1 VSIKKTNIALVEE
14 SYDADKNGPAIVR
27 SGEDGSRVRNRGTFG
42 KVDYWLLK
50 KKARFDRESLPELT
64 QQVLS
69 TATTPTVLRPLGSLE
84 EFLWLID
91 QNRPVHFALAAQIQG
106 PTTVWRWRGALDLVQ
121 LRHPLLSV
129 CIETDGNCRP
139 HFRRETT
146 APIPLRVV
154 QENNVVQRWESEI
167 ELELSIP
174 FNAQK
179 APLVRAVLL
188 HEADEAVFI
197 LVAHHSI
204 ADGVSIAFV
213 IRDVLQALSRIPV
226 GLLPLLPAHEEILG
240 VTRSGVIQAKPSRE
254 SNSPVPG
261 RPATYL
267 RKEDL
272 RPRIKALRLT
282 PQLTGKL
289 RERARQEGT
298 TVHGALSSAAA
309 LAYWQN
315 KPELKEES
323 IRICSPI
330 DTRKLLGLGE
340 DCAVLISAK
349 VLAIEP
355 HASIAFWDIARQAM
369 AGLTGAQTLKDIIA
383 SRHALHRIVK
393 NGIDVPTAAAVCAH
407 AFAHEIRLS
416 NLGNLPY
423 GTEFGELKLQALWG
437 PSVSARFEGAL
448 NIGVATTNGALCLL
462 ETRVG
467 SSASLLETAE
477 QILLAACTHGPDLS
491 FHLGASPDA
500 LPLRPFNG
508 TETRRR
514 SESVARIGFNHRQY

>member
-1 VSIKKTNIALVEE
+1 MSIKKTNLAVVEE
-14 SYDADKNGPAIVR
+14 AENADSNGPEIVQSR
-27 SGEDGSRVRNRGTFG
+27 EDDSQIRKRGTFG
-42 KVDYWLLK
+42 KVDYGLLK
-50 KKARFDRESLPELT
+50 KKAHFDREPISEAT

-91 QNRPVHFALAAQIQG
+91 QHRPVHFALAAQVQG
-106 PTTVWRWRGALDLVQ
+106 ATTVGGWRDALDLVQ

-129 CIETDGNCRP
+129 CIEANGDCRP
-139 HFRRETT
+139 RFRREA
-146 APIPLRVV
+146 APISLRVV
-154 QENNVVQRWESEI
+154 QEDNVVQRWESEI

-174 FNAQK
+174 FDARQ

-188 HEADEAVFI
+188 HEADQAVFI
-197 LVAHHSI
+197 LVAHHSV

-213 IRDVLQALSRIPV
+213 IRDVLQVLSRNPI
-226 GLLPLLPAHEEILG
+226 GLLPPLPAHEEILG
-240 VTRSGVIQAKPSRE
+240 VTLADMVQAKPSRE
-254 SNSPVPG
+254 SNSPPPG

-272 RPRIKALRLT
+272 RTSIKALRLT
-282 PQLTGKL
+282 PKLTGKL

-315 KPELKEES
+315 NPELKEES
-323 IRICSPI
+323 IRIWSPT

-340 DCAVLISAK
+340 HCAVLISGQ
-349 VLAIEP
+349 VVAIEP
-355 HASIAFWDIARQAM
+355 QASTPFWDIARQAM
-369 AGLTGAQTLKDIIA
+369 PGRAGAQTLKGIIA
-383 SRHALHRIVK
+383 SRCALHRIVK
-393 NGIDVPTAAAVCAH
+393 NGIDVPTAAAVCAQT
-407 AFAHEIRLS
+407 FAHEIRLS

-423 GTEFGELKLQALWG
+423 GTEFGDLKLQALWG
-437 PSVSARFEGAL
+437 PSVSARFQGAL

-462 ETRVG
+462 ETKVG

-477 QILLAACTHGPDLS
+477 QILLSACAA
-491 FHLGASPDA
+491 
-500 LPLRPFNG
+500 
-508 TETRRR
+508 
-514 SESVARIGFNHRQY
+514 

>member
-1 VSIKKTNIALVEE
+1 MPQPPIAPKTLNRMFGAPVVANENSLT
-14 SYDADKNGPAIVR
+14 AGL
-27 SGEDGSRVRNRGTFG
+27 RVP
-42 KVDYWLLK
+42 VLPPDYWLLK
-50 KKARFDRESLPELT
+50 KTAHFDRERIPELT
-64 QQVLS
+64 QHVLS
-69 TATTPTVLRPLGSLE
+69 TATAPAALRPLGSLE
-84 EFLWLID
+84 EFLWLVD
-91 QNRPVHFALAAQIQG
+91 QNRPVHFALAAQVQG
-106 PTTVWRWRGALDLVQ
+106 PTTVGRWRGALDLVQ

-139 HFRRETT
+139 HFRRETA

-154 QENNVVQRWESEI
+154 QENNVAQRWESEI

-174 FNAQK
+174 FNARQ

-188 HEADEAVFI
+188 HEADQAVFI

-213 IRDVLQALSRIPV
+213 IRDVLQALSRNPI

-240 VTRSGVIQAKPSRE
+240 VTRSDVVQAKPSKE
-254 SNSPVPG
+254 SNSPPPG

-282 PQLTGKL
+282 PELTGKL

-315 KPELKEES
+315 NPELKEES
-323 IRICSPI
+323 IRICSPT

-340 DCAVLISAK
+340 HCAVLISAR
-349 VLAIEP
+349 VVAIEP
-355 HASIAFWDIARQAM
+355 QASTAFWDIARQAM
-369 AGLTGAQTLKDIIA
+369 AGLAGAQTLKGIIA
-383 SRHALHRIVK
+383 SRRALHQIVK
-393 NGIDVPTAAAVCAH
+393 NGIDVPTAAAVCAY

-423 GTEFGELKLQALWG
+423 GTGFGELKLQTLWG

-462 ETRVG
+462 ETRFG
-467 SSASLLETAE
+467 SDSLLETAE
-477 QILLAACTHGPDLS
+477 KLLLSAC
-491 FHLGASPDA
+491 ARA
-500 LPLRPFNG
+500 
-508 TETRRR
+508 
-514 SESVARIGFNHRQY
+514 VA

>member
-1 VSIKKTNIALVEE
+1 MSINKTNLALVEE
-14 SYDADKNGPAIVR
+14 AYNAYENDPTIVR
-27 SGEDGSRVRNRGTFG
+27 SREDRLRVRER
-42 KVDYWLLK
+42 
-50 KKARFDRESLPELT
+50 KKARFDRESIPELT

-69 TATTPTVLRPLGSLE
+69 TATTPTVLRRLGSLE

-91 QNRPVHFALAAQIQG
+91 QNRPVHFALAAQVQG
-106 PTTVWRWRGALDLVQ
+106 PTTVARWRDALDLVQ

-139 HFRRETT
+139 HFRRETA

-154 QENNVVQRWESEI
+154 RENNVVRRWESEI

-174 FNAQK
+174 FNARQ
-179 APLVRAVLL
+179 APLLRAVLL
-188 HEADEAVFI
+188 HEADQAVFI

-213 IRDVLQALSRIPV
+213 IRDVLQALSRNPI

-240 VTRSGVIQAKPSRE
+240 VTRSDVVQAKPSKE
-254 SNSPVPG
+254 SNSPLPG

-289 RERARQEGT
+289 RERARLEGT

-315 KPELKEES
+315 NPELKEES
-323 IRICSPI
+323 VHICSPT

-340 DCAVLISAK
+340 DCAVLINSR
-349 VLAIEP
+349 VVAIEP
-355 HASIAFWDIARQAM
+355 RASTAFWDIARQAT
-369 AGLTGAQTLKDIIA
+369 AGLAVAQTLKGIIA
-383 SRHALHRIVK
+383 SRRALHRIVK
-393 NGIDVPTAAAVCAH
+393 NGIDVPTAAAVFAH

-477 QILLAACTHGPDLS
+477 QILLSACTRAGS
-491 FHLGASPDA
+491 FV
-500 LPLRPFNG
+500 PFTNIPRCS
-508 TETRRR
+508 T
-514 SESVARIGFNHRQY
+514 AKAI